1 MRQFSKEKN
10 IKDKK
15 KKKRRTSEAN
25 VEKIWVISN
34 LEREYIIILYALLS
48 ITNFHDKFIKNEL

>member
-1 MRQFSKEKN
+1 MRQFSKEKK
-10 IKDKK
+10 IKDK